1 MDWNMIANTAFQIV
15 IIPLLSALTAFL
27 VKLIQTKTASIKAKM
42 KSEKAQKYADMLAQT
57 ITECVVATNQ
67 TYTNIMKDQ
76 NLFDKDA
83 QKTAFNITYNAVMA
97 ILTDEAKKYLM
108 ELYGDL
114 DTYIREKIEAEVGY
128 NRYDTE
134 E

>member
-1 MDWNMIANTAFQIV
+1 MDWNEILNLIIKSC
-15 IIPLLSALTAFL
+15 IIPLLTILTGYL
-27 VKLIQTKTASIKAKM
+27 VRFIRTKVEDLKANIKN
-42 KSEKAQKYADMLAQT
+42 EKVKKYADMLAQT